1 MTNGIN
7 LTAEALAGQ
16 GVVVNSQG
24 RHIVLDFPSLQAAF
38 EMLKP
43 WSGQAKRAEMAN
55 RLHEAL
61 KSVGLSLE
69 VKIQGRPMAEL
80 GSDSRGGVLLRL
92 LGLE

>member
-1 MTNGIN
+1 MANGID
-7 LTAEALAGQ
+7 LTAEALAGH
-16 GVVVNSQG
+16 GVVVNGQG
-24 RHIVLDFPSLQAAF
+24 RRIVLDFPNLQAAF

-43 WSGQAKRAEMAN
+43 WSGQTKRAEMAN

-92 LGLE
+92 LGVE

>member
-1 MTNGIN
+1 MANSMN
-7 LTAEALAGQ
+7 LTAEALAGP
-16 GVVVNSQG
+16 GVVVSGEGQ
-24 RHIVLDFPSLQAAF
+24 RIVLDFPNLQAAF
-38 EMLKP
+38 EMLRP

-80 GSDSRGGVLLRL
+80 GSESRGGILLKL
-92 LGLE
+92 LGLD